1 MVREGYPKRWKQ
13 LAKSILER
21 DGYICAWC
29 GTDLREHGV
38 TASVDH
44 VVSLKDGRAEGWTDA
59 ELNDPSN
66 LAAACRSCNS
76 SRRGHGP
83 PRRLDRPRGRSAFS
97 EADER
102 PRAAWIGVHLSRED
116 SSRAQRWKMKPGGQG

>member
-1 MVREGYPKRWKQ
+1 MVRQGYPKDWKQ
-13 LAKSILER
+13 LAKRILER

-29 GTDLREHGV
+29 GADLRERGV

-44 VVSLKDGRAEGWTDA
+44 IVSLKDGRAEGWTNQ

-83 PRRLDRPRGRSAFS
+83 PGRLNQGRSSDS
-97 EADER
+97 ERNDR
-102 PRAAWIGVHLSRED
+102 PRAAWIGIHLSRED
-116 SSRAQRWKMKPGGQG
+116 KTRQQRWKMKPGGQG

>member
-29 GTDLREHGV
+29 GADLREHGV

-44 VVSLKDGRAEGWTDA
+44 GVSLKDGRAEGWTDA

-83 PRRLDRPRGRSAFS
+83 PRRLDRRARSAFS
-97 EADER
+97 EPDDR
-102 PRAAWIGVHLSRED
+102 PRAAWLGLSLSGED
-116 SSRAQRWKMKPGGQG
+116 SSRAQRWKMTGGNR